1 MKKEYAS
8 KLKIKN
14 NIKKHTLY
22 FILILTFFQS
32 CSQPKKEEM
41 ILHHWQAVAMESPM
55 MTEEFDRLKQMM
67 DTIGINNTPEQN
79 QLFYGMSN
87 MDSFRAVKKQEIAMA
102 LQQQEEEMKT
112 TFLEFN
118 KNGIAYLQFGGQ
130 PDTVGWSFDDNGLL
144 VLDEAKVKGVGN
156 KIKMTVIGLTNDT
169 LKIQYDENGYHSI
182 ATFVSEK

>member
-1 MKKEYAS
+1 M
-8 KLKIKN
+8 KIKH
-14 NIKKHTLY
+14 NIKKQ
-22 FILILTFFQS
+22 FIYCLVLLTFFS
-32 CSQPKKEEM
+32 ACRQPKREEM
-41 ILHHWQAVAMESPM
+41 IVNHWQAVHMESPM
-55 MTEEFDRLKQMM
+55 MTEEFERLQQMM
-67 DTIGINNTPEQN
+67 DTIGINNTPEEN
-79 QLFYGMSN
+79 LQLYGMSN
-87 MDSFRAVKKQEIAMA
+87 MDSFRTVKKQEIALA

-156 KIKMTVIGLTNDT
+156 KIKMTIIGLTSDS